1 MTEDY
6 KNKLL
11 KYLTGNLDNESGTNE
26 PQLIDKGTINQNV
39 IDYLDNNFE
48 NDFNIVGELQQKDI
62 DYILFYGFYYNEAN
76 RTTRNGFIYIT
87 KKDLQPVSLIIE
99 YSSGTLFRPFLCLKL
114 DEDGYVYGL
123 DVGASRTA
131 RDYRFIMLNKI
142 ILSGANNDNFIVD
155 LRQSYFVDNNI
166 TSQIFNLYY
175 GKNLCTKKIG
185 SADYFIFVDTQISS
199 DFGIGVIS
207 LKINVGSPN
216 EWAIT
221 KSVAAYTTNHM
232 CFMNQYDNDGNLKI
246 IIGGFAENYVYKE
259 LVYNYSDTP
268 TITIKNSFPSL
279 VSLHANGSVQNTIMV
294 GYENV
299 YIAYKWEFT
308 QGEPSYNAIYK
319 LDYDNESYEEI
330 EVFTNTYAL
339 SGGSIGFYNIES
351 ELFFRYSWYT
361 ESGEDYIENTYIGLI
376 LNKELYYIQAQSF
389 ITNLTSTDSL
399 LFITKVFNLYNL
411 YFCMSGEESQKIQL
425 VFNQNNY
432 NGLPYEAPNC
442 LIPNSSILYDSSDN
456 IVFARNL
463 YNKTISGQTTTSI
476 VQIPNTLLNDTT
488 IAKNDLWGQTNVVL
502 IDDDT
507 EIIKNIYETVNIN
520 FANTISIRNDNDPNN
535 KILNPTAAIR
545 LNSSTSNLGDYSD
558 AKGLHIKVNY
568 TDNTSSII
576 NLDSS
581 QVTFT
586 SDTEATYSFDIYV
599 NKAINNIQILSND
612 NATIYQTMDNLNL
625 VVGKTYSIT
634 QDVEVI

>member
-11 KYLTGNLDNESGTNE
+11 KYLTGNLDSESGTNE

-39 IDYLDNNFE
+39 IDYLDDNFD

-87 KKDLQPVSLIIE
+87 KKDLQPVSLITE

-155 LRQSYFVDNNI
+155 LRQSYFVDSNI
-166 TSQIFNLYY
+166 TSQIFSLYN
-175 GKNLCTKKIG
+175 GENLCTKKIG

-207 LKINVGSPN
+207 LKINVGSSN

-221 KSVAAYTTNHM
+221 KSLAANTTNHM

-246 IIGGFAENYVYKE
+246 IIGGFAENYAYRE
-259 LVYNYSDTP
+259 LVYNYGDTP

-279 VSLHANGSVQNTIMV
+279 VSLHANGAVQNTIMV
-294 GYENV
+294 SYENV
-299 YIAYKWEFT
+299 YIAYKWGFT

-319 LDYDNESYEEI
+319 LDYVNGSYEEI
-330 EVFTNTYAL
+330 EVFTNTYVLA
-339 SGGSIGFYNIES
+339 GGVVKFYNIES
-351 ELFFRYSWYT
+351 ELFFQYAWST

-389 ITNLTSTDSL
+389 ITSLTSTDSL
-399 LFITKVFNLYNL
+399 LFITKVYNLYNL
-411 YFCMSGEESQKIQL
+411 YFSMNNEKSQKIQL

-442 LIPNSSILYDSSDN
+442 LIPNSAILYDSSDN

-463 YNKTISGQTTTSI
+463 YNKTILGQTTTSI

-488 IAKNDLWGQTNVVL
+488 IAKNDLLGQTNFILV
-502 IDDDT
+502 DDDT
-507 EIIKNIYETVNIN
+507 EITKNIYETVNIN
-520 FANTISIRNDNDPNN
+520 FANTISIRNDNNLAN
-535 KILNPTAAIR
+535 KILNPNGAIR
-545 LNSSTSNLGDYSD
+545 LNNSTSNLGDYSD

-599 NKAINNIQILSND
+599 NKAINNIQIVSND